1 MLIFLASLFDLCVFV
16 CDVVRAN
23 AGERIPRSSWALAWI
38 FRERCQFIGIEI
50 ISDLKFVPYGV
61 QNGFSMKPQRVG
73 WRRRR
78 KHMS

>member
-50 ISDLKFVPYGV
+50 ISDLKFVLYGV
-61 QNGFSMKPQRVG
+61 QKPSINDTAACG
-73 WRRRR
+73 LATPT
-78 KHMS
+78 